1 MKIEHR
7 IEWNYAGAQSSFWI
21 GHCALTGYTAVL
33 LSSRGFNNV
42 QVGFTS
48 SLMVVL
54 TIVFQLII
62 SNFSDHNPHIAIKKL

>member
-42 QVGFTS
+42 QVGFPKQLFTCVS
-48 SLMVVL
+48 SDVN
-54 TIVFQLII
+54 IVIPGLE
-62 SNFSDHNPHIAIKKL
+62 IAAQTDGEAF

>member
-33 LSSRGFNNV
+33 LGVRGFSDV
-42 QVGFTS
+42 QVGLTS
-48 SLMVVL
+48 SLMSVL
-54 TIVFQLII
+54 TIVFQLLI
-62 SNFSDHNPHIAIKKL
+62 SIF